1 MPGREPGI
9 VQIQTGG
16 KRGKRCNR
24 GRLGRRGR
32 LGSRGALPILAN
44 FPRIQIPGSCSFPS
58 YLGWNLNCVHQ
69 ASYIHRTY
77 IYRELYGRNSSVF
90 VSQQVEGGDKK
101 EMLMW
106 VLALKSRSQ
115 PFLNASQEI
124 EADKR
129 QVSDFPTTTTVNDE
143 KREGNI
149 KRKIHFYV
157 QKYIFDVEKIHLLS
171 HCTAREGGNV
181 CGAPA

>member
-44 FPRIQIPGSCSFPS
+44 FPRIQILGSCSFPS
-58 YLGWNLNCVHQ
+58 YLGGKLNCVHQ

-77 IYRELYGRNSSVF
+77 IYTESYTDGIL
-90 VSQQVEGGDKK
+90 
-101 EMLMW
+101 L
-106 VLALKSRSQ
+106 
-115 PFLNASQEI
+115 FL
-124 EADKR
+124 
-129 QVSDFPTTTTVNDE
+129 
-143 KREGNI
+143 
-149 KRKIHFYV
+149 
-157 QKYIFDVEKIHLLS
+157 
-171 HCTAREGGNV
+171 
-181 CGAPA
+181 